1 MGIARAAG
9 GRVLRRFSLAIRGA
23 GGPMLGAIAVAM
35 VAIMLV
41 PAVLPAG
48 KPPEPAAD
56 APSAAAL
63 YVPEIVPQEP
73 LRLFIFVDS
82 GEMAFAV
89 NNLLINAGQ
98 PALVSIRDQGRAGTE
113 AAHRELLWLR
123 VVAPEAIV
131 LDLSHAC
138 RASTGDGCVVN

>member
-1 MGIARAAG
+1 MRIARAAG
-9 GRVLRRFSLAIRGA
+9 GRALRRFHLVIHGTGA
-23 GGPMLGAIAVAM
+23 PLLGAIAVAM
-35 VAIMLV
+35 VAILLV

-48 KPPEPAAD
+48 DPPEPAAE
-56 APSAAAL
+56 APGAAAP

-98 PALVSIRDQGRAGTE
+98 PALVSIREQGMAGTE

-138 RASTGDGCVVN
+138 HASTGDGCVVN